1 MSDPNEVFVKTEN
14 IKAKLE
20 REKILERLETQRE
33 KRKLLEKYRKVKSL
47 AHDDDDNRNESDEED
62 AAEWYQRTKHQHKEQ
77 KSKVKNDHEMSSPSK
92 RTKTIDKRYTSSDLK
107 GLAIGHKSDSIKEG
121 QAVVLTLRDKDVLD
135 EQEDVLENVNIVD
148 DERAAK
154 NVDNKQK
161 RPEYRPYDDD
171 EFEMEEF
178 GNFNNN
184 KKQSLLGKYDEEI
197 EGQKNE
203 MFRIGTTINTGNN
216 QLGSFKT
223 NADISTTTNSN
234 GKISLNWNDLKIANE
249 YYTPEEM
256 AVKFKKPSKKKS
268 SKNLRQKH
276 LATNQQA
283 NVISNVELVEPPR
296 SKRSRRTNSTNVD
309 STNEKKKIEL
319 NIDSIVDNDDDD
331 LIGPDEDLSGIVID
345 DEAENELQSVL
356 HKARK
361 IKLKEKISDQAL
373 AIAKIVETVKR
384 EMKPEE
390 DETTNES
397 SMDIDYYHTNDGDK
411 IILNATAEFC
421 RNLGEYSGA
430 QMEISNHRTMI
441 DDDDDDDGDEKPA
454 VIIPEKSVN
463 STMNN
468 LDNDDEEEED
478 DFKFPNNWNEVD
490 MKTEDTGNTSDED
503 DDNKI
508 YDDDDEHSKI
518 KRNQPILEEEP
529 DISKGVGGAL
539 KLAMTKGY
547 LDKETAKSFG
557 ATCATSIIQAQS
569 YTIEEK
575 F

>member
-14 IKAKLE
+14 IKEKLE

-77 KSKVKNDHEMSSPSK
+77 KTKVTNDHEMPSPSK

-276 LATNQQA
+276 SVTNQPA

-309 STNEKKKIEL
+309 SINEKKKIEL
-319 NIDSIVDNDDDD
+319 NIDSIVDNDDDDD

-384 EMKPEE
+384 EMKPDEE
-390 DETTNES
+390 DETTNQS
-397 SMDIDYYHTNDGDK
+397 SMDIDYYHTND
-411 IILNATAEFC
+411 
-421 RNLGEYSGA
+421 
-430 QMEISNHRTMI
+430 
-441 DDDDDDDGDEKPA
+441 
-454 VIIPEKSVN
+454 
-463 STMNN
+463 
-468 LDNDDEEEED
+468 
-478 DFKFPNNWNEVD
+478 
-490 MKTEDTGNTSDED
+490 
-503 DDNKI
+503 
-508 YDDDDEHSKI
+508 
-518 KRNQPILEEEP
+518 
-529 DISKGVGGAL
+529 GVGGAL

-575 F
+575 FYDDDRIGRRDRYSGSMQEFREKEGYHPDFKLDYVDEKGRMMNQKEAFRYLSHKFHGKGPGKNKIDKRMKKMEQESVCIFIYSNEWIINNEMLMEKK